1 MPMRR
6 HTECRR
12 IGLHKV
18 AITLRQGGW
27 RRVARTVLRVLTA
40 ASVSVGFGVGVTVT
54 EAATQAAPAAA
65 HARVIG
71 SSPEDHAHIDT
82 MPGRVSLQ
90 LASKPATVEGDPLRV
105 YGPTGERVDAGDVE
119 LVDRTSDGGPAEL
132 SVGLRP
138 DVEMPTG
145 EYHAVYRVIS
155 GDTHLVAG
163 RIMIHYGEPDN
174 AALLAL
180 GAAPEDPERL
190 APGWT
195 ADPLHWPKLVF
206 AGGVALALVG
216 FMAQRWRR
224 SRRDRDFGVRVLSA
238 GLVAGRRLD

>member
-1 MPMRR
+1 M
-6 HTECRR
+6 
-12 IGLHKV
+12 
-18 AITLRQGGW
+18 
-27 RRVARTVLRVLTA
+27 
-40 ASVSVGFGVGVTVT
+40 VT
-54 EAATQAAPAAA
+54 EAATRAAPAAA
-65 HARVIG
+65 HSQVVG
-71 SSPEDHAHIDT
+71 SSPEDHAHIDAL
-82 MPGRVSLQ
+82 PARVTIL

-138 DVEMPTG
+138 DVDMPTG

-155 GDTHLVAG
+155 SDTHLVAG
-163 RIMIHYGEPDN
+163 RLMIHYGEPDN

-180 GAAPEDPERL
+180 AGGPEESERL
-190 APGWT
+190 APGWS
-195 ADPLHWPKLVF
+195 ADPAHWPKLVF
-206 AGGVALALVG
+206 AGGVGLALVG
-216 FMAQRWRR
+216 AIAQRWRR